1 MRVHARI
8 ELHRKIRWNL
18 NVRENACRESRG
30 EDGEHAAVR
39 RHQNA
44 FDEKQTDHANVFGF
58 GKAVPQSSNGAMY
71 KNTMVVL
78 YLTDFQWFTD
88 SLTLARGLQS

>member
-1 MRVHARI
+1 
-8 ELHRKIRWNL
+8 
-18 NVRENACRESRG
+18 
-30 EDGEHAAVR
+30 
-39 RHQNA
+39 
-44 FDEKQTDHANVFGF
+44 VFGF